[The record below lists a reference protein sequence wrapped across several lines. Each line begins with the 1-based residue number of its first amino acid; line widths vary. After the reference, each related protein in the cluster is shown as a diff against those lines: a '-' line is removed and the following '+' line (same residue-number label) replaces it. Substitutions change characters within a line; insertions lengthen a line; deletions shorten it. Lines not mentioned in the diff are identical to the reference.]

1 MFKICKKSVK
11 STDKV
16 CEKYVETMV
25 KTGGNRSEN
34 ANAQN
39 SWYYQLPQ
47 GFGDS
52 FPLCSFQK
60 TGYLRKKRKKRPVFC
75 KTHL

>member
-34 ANAQN
+34 A
-39 SWYYQLPQ
+39 PI
-47 GFGDS
+47 
-52 FPLCSFQK
+52 
-60 TGYLRKKRKKRPVFC
+60 
-75 KTHL
+75 